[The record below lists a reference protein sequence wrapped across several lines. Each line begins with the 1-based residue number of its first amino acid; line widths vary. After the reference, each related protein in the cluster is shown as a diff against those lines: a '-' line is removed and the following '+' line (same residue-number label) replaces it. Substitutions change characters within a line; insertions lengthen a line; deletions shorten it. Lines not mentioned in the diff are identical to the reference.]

1 MARVFTALQSA
12 FVDFEAHYDSLD
24 AQLPSSVQTA
34 SFLFPRPL
42 PRHAAVELPSLTFI
56 GKLSRRGELLTDSHT
71 SSEHDT
77 ARPYSIYI
85 AKFGPSDVVVKFT
98 RTYHEKAHRLLAEHQ
113 LAPHLHGVYP
123 VQDGFLMV
131 VMEKVEGPTAW
142 ALLAQQT
149 HLPSSAHK
157 DVEEA
162 VRLLHE
168 QGWVHGD
175 LRSPNIIVPE
185 GGKAKIID
193 FDWTAE
199 DGQGHYPICI
209 NADPPRATYPQW
221 CPGVE
226 RGGLMLKEHDIFLR
240 DKLHT
245 FPNHG

>member
-12 FVDFEAHYDSLD
+12 FVDLRAHYISFN
-24 AQLPSSVQTA
+24 AQPSSAQSA
-34 SFLFPRPL
+34 SFLFPHPIA
-42 PRHAAVELPSLTFI
+42 RHASVELPSLTFI
-56 GKLSRRGELLTDSHT
+56 GKLSRRGELLTSSHT

-142 ALLAQQT
+142 ALLAQQK
-149 HLPSSAHK
+149 HLSSSAHK

-185 GGKAKIID
+185 GGKTKIID

-199 DGQGHYPICI
+199 EGKGRYPVTVE
-209 NADPPRATYPQW
+209 ADPVGALHPQW
-221 CPGVE
+221 HRGVQ
-226 RGGLMLKEHDIFLR
+226 RGGLMKKEHDEFLR
-240 DKLHT
+240 DRLRDLT
-245 FPNHG
+245 